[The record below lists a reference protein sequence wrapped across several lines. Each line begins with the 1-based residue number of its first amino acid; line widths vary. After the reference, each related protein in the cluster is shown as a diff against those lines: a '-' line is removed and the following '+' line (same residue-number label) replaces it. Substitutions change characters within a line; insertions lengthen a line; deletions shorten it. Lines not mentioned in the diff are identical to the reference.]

1 MNRATQVILS
11 IATIMVL
18 IGAWITV
25 EFSFPF
31 FKYASDRMDNSQ
43 IDNDSYEDITAG
55 VSLFMWENR
64 SLDLISQS
72 FVILAAVICCLTMLK
87 VERRHP

>member
-1 MNRATQVILS
+1 MNRATQIILS

-31 FKYASDRMDNSQ
+31 FKYASDRMDNPQ
-43 IDNDSYEDITAG
+43 IDNDSYEDITTG
-55 VSLFMWENR
+55 VSKFMWENR

>member
-1 MNRATQVILS
+1 
-11 IATIMVL
+11 MVL

-31 FKYASDRMDNSQ
+31 LEYASERIDNPQ
-43 IDNDSYEDITAG
+43 IDNDAYEDITAG
-55 VSLFMWENR
+55 VSQFLWENR